1 MLSKYTASRI
11 EVLETT
17 LINFQS
23 VYAVEAYN
31 TSLVISW
38 MDVIFE
44 NQNQL
49 YDFQTMDKN
58 RWCHKVSLFS
68 VTDFFNI
75 RLPIT
80 LNESVIVTCFFIL
93 KTTIPKSSAAEF
105 RNARFFCCTCN
116 FVHFFLNFYKLL
128 TPRPMTLHHFLFSLI
143 PVASLLI

>member
-49 YDFQTMDKN
+49 YDFRLWTK
-58 RWCHKVSLFS
+58 
-68 VTDFFNI
+68 TDMM
-75 RLPIT
+75 
-80 LNESVIVTCFFIL
+80 S
-93 KTTIPKSSAAEF
+93 
-105 RNARFFCCTCN
+105 
-116 FVHFFLNFYKLL
+116 
-128 TPRPMTLHHFLFSLI
+128 
-143 PVASLLI
+143 

>member
-58 RWCHKVSLFS
+58 RY
-68 VTDFFNI
+68 D
-75 RLPIT
+75 
-80 LNESVIVTCFFIL
+80 VI
-93 KTTIPKSSAAEF
+93 K
-105 RNARFFCCTCN
+105 
-116 FVHFFLNFYKLL
+116 
-128 TPRPMTLHHFLFSLI
+128 
-143 PVASLLI
+143 

>member
-1 MLSKYTASRI
+1 M
-11 EVLETT
+11 LETT

-58 RWCHKVSLFS
+58 RY
-68 VTDFFNI
+68 D
-75 RLPIT
+75 
-80 LNESVIVTCFFIL
+80 VI
-93 KTTIPKSSAAEF
+93 K
-105 RNARFFCCTCN
+105 
-116 FVHFFLNFYKLL
+116 
-128 TPRPMTLHHFLFSLI
+128 
-143 PVASLLI
+143 

>member
-49 YDFQTMDKN
+49 NDSQTMDKN
-58 RWCHKVSLFS
+58 RY
-68 VTDFFNI
+68 D
-75 RLPIT
+75 
-80 LNESVIVTCFFIL
+80 VI
-93 KTTIPKSSAAEF
+93 K
-105 RNARFFCCTCN
+105 
-116 FVHFFLNFYKLL
+116 
-128 TPRPMTLHHFLFSLI
+128 
-143 PVASLLI
+143 

>member
-1 MLSKYTASRI
+1 MLSKYIASRI

-58 RWCHKVSLFS
+58 RY
-68 VTDFFNI
+68 D
-75 RLPIT
+75 
-80 LNESVIVTCFFIL
+80 VI
-93 KTTIPKSSAAEF
+93 K
-105 RNARFFCCTCN
+105 
-116 FVHFFLNFYKLL
+116 
-128 TPRPMTLHHFLFSLI
+128 
-143 PVASLLI
+143 

>member
-1 MLSKYTASRI
+1 MVDFSNKFYCKVLVTLLSKYIASRI

-58 RWCHKVSLFS
+58 RY
-68 VTDFFNI
+68 D
-75 RLPIT
+75 
-80 LNESVIVTCFFIL
+80 VI
-93 KTTIPKSSAAEF
+93 K
-105 RNARFFCCTCN
+105 
-116 FVHFFLNFYKLL
+116 
-128 TPRPMTLHHFLFSLI
+128 
-143 PVASLLI
+143 

>member
-1 MLSKYTASRI
+1 MIQLLDGWFFWQILLQSFGNTVLSKYTASRI

-58 RWCHKVSLFS
+58 RY
-68 VTDFFNI
+68 D
-75 RLPIT
+75 
-80 LNESVIVTCFFIL
+80 VI
-93 KTTIPKSSAAEF
+93 K
-105 RNARFFCCTCN
+105 
-116 FVHFFLNFYKLL
+116 
-128 TPRPMTLHHFLFSLI
+128 
-143 PVASLLI
+143 

>member
-23 VYAVEAYN
+23 VYTVEAYN

-58 RWCHKVSLFS
+58 RY
-68 VTDFFNI
+68 D
-75 RLPIT
+75 
-80 LNESVIVTCFFIL
+80 VI
-93 KTTIPKSSAAEF
+93 K
-105 RNARFFCCTCN
+105 
-116 FVHFFLNFYKLL
+116 
-128 TPRPMTLHHFLFSLI
+128 
-143 PVASLLI
+143 

>member
-1 MLSKYTASRI
+1 MLSKYTASRV

-58 RWCHKVSLFS
+58 RY
-68 VTDFFNI
+68 D
-75 RLPIT
+75 
-80 LNESVIVTCFFIL
+80 VI
-93 KTTIPKSSAAEF
+93 K
-105 RNARFFCCTCN
+105 
-116 FVHFFLNFYKLL
+116 
-128 TPRPMTLHHFLFSLI
+128 
-143 PVASLLI
+143 

>member
-49 YDFQTMDKN
+49 YDSQTMDKN
-58 RWCHKVSLFS
+58 RY
-68 VTDFFNI
+68 D
-75 RLPIT
+75 
-80 LNESVIVTCFFIL
+80 VI
-93 KTTIPKSSAAEF
+93 K
-105 RNARFFCCTCN
+105 
-116 FVHFFLNFYKLL
+116 
-128 TPRPMTLHHFLFSLI
+128 
-143 PVASLLI
+143 

>member
-1 MLSKYTASRI
+1 MLSKYTASHI

-58 RWCHKVSLFS
+58 RY
-68 VTDFFNI
+68 D
-75 RLPIT
+75 
-80 LNESVIVTCFFIL
+80 VI
-93 KTTIPKSSAAEF
+93 K
-105 RNARFFCCTCN
+105 
-116 FVHFFLNFYKLL
+116 
-128 TPRPMTLHHFLFSLI
+128 
-143 PVASLLI
+143 